1 LENTVEPVETIE
13 ELRVVELPV
22 ARPKPPHPCQIIFK
36 GTDPSEAARVEVRAW
51 LDRLGALT
59 TPMIGGQVV
68 IEAVDEGRREDR
80 RYHVRMELTMPE
92 GVVVVGP
99 DHPSNAP
106 HEDVYVAIRNAF
118 RAARRQLES
127 SVPSL
132 GSSIAKPGSIAAN
145 PDLDGERGEARIG
158 GPEPQAVDDS
168 GRQQMRVDPSDAT
181 PVKAPG
187 F

>member
-1 LENTVEPVETIE
+1 MEPVETIE
-13 ELRVVELPV
+13 ELPVVELPV

-92 GVVVVGP
+92 GVVSVGP
-99 DHPSNAP
+99 DHPSNGP

-127 SVPSL
+127 SILAHPVGAAMPHPVGAAMPQPPGPTAETVDLPQSLNATIIPSA
-132 GSSIAKPGSIAAN
+132 G
-145 PDLDGERGEARIG
+145 
-158 GPEPQAVDDS
+158 
-168 GRQQMRVDPSDAT
+168 T
-181 PVKAPG
+181 
-187 F
+187 